1 MNTHVSIVIPTYNR
15 SEIVQRCVA
24 SCLNQTAPADVIVVD
39 DCSTDETVAALRKQY
54 GERITVLSHPQ
65 NRGINPSR
73 YTGVAAVESGWVI
86 LLDSDWTLEPHA
98 VERLRAAIES
108 RPQTVRA
115 VRSRVR
121 WDTGRVSPSFMPLGV
136 VGYEERMEWVE
147 EEGGFD
153 SLLCMERA
161 AFDVVPLMKDRRG
174 TVEELYELELAHKVD
189 SLYLEDV
196 LGKQHLDA
204 GNSYLRSIDK
214 KVLIPQLLG
223 DAHDLLWMAE
233 TALERHGAALAQRGP
248 NQLAAIEKIAL
259 AKSFLVGDRRKGLR
273 FARRVLG
280 CNPRDW
286 DSWMT
291 TIAGLA
297 GPRVLAYSILTYRS
311 VAAAITTLTRRAWD
325 PSAQ

>member
-54 GERITVLSHPQ
+54 GERITVLSHPE

-174 TVEELYELELAHKVD
+174 TVEELYELFHA
-189 SLYLEDV
+189 
-196 LGKQHLDA
+196 LGRIK
-204 GNSYLRSIDK
+204 R
-214 KVLIPQLLG
+214 VG
-223 DAHDLLWMAE
+223 DAV
-233 TALERHGAALAQRGP
+233 
-248 NQLAAIEKIAL
+248 K
-259 AKSFLVGDRRKGLR
+259 R
-273 FARRVLG
+273 FASSAREF
-280 CNPRDW
+280 
-286 DSWMT
+286 
-291 TIAGLA
+291 
-297 GPRVLAYSILTYRS
+297 S
-311 VAAAITTLTRRAWD
+311 VAGSGRYMPKLYFRSGRCD
-325 PSAQ
+325 